1 MESQDRG
8 VWPED
13 FGASASTSRMRDLAR
28 RRREA
33 EEKLALHLFATEPQL
48 RSADPPGEA
57 VTVSAVLPGP
67 MTWVHDSEQHIHEQQ
82 AQAAPLAPEEPKAPS
97 DPART
102 PE

>member
-8 VWPED
+8 AWPED
-13 FGASASTSRMRDLAR
+13 FGASTSTSRMRDVAR

-48 RSADPPGEA
+48 RYPESPGETA
-57 VTVSAVLPGP
+57 TVPPVLPGP
-67 MTWVHDSEQHIHEQQ
+67 DTPTRAAEQHI
-82 AQAAPLAPEEPKAPS
+82 PGPEEPKAPS
-97 DPART
+97 EPART

>member
-48 RSADPPGEA
+48 RSADPSGEA
-57 VTVSAVLPGP
+57 VTALPGQ
-67 MTWVHDSEQHIHEQQ
+67 MTWVHDPEQRIHEQQ
-82 AQAAPLAPEEPKAPS
+82 AQAAPVAPEEPKAPS